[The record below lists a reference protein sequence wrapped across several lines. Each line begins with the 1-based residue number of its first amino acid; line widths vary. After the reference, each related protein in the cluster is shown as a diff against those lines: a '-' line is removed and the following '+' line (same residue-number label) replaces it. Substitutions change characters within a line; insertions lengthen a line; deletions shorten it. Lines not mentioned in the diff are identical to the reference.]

1 MTDKEIKQRE
11 AQMAQL
17 LVLQTCVIY
26 QQTVIASG
34 IYKTRDV
41 LIDGCMLS
49 EKELLNDE
57 IKIMHRVIER
67 MQEIQ
72 YDLIPSEND

>member
-26 QQTVIASG
+26 QQTVITSG